1 MRGGSRVCLL
11 DGCIMDNYNEYYKKI
26 ENAKH
31 HKLVEN
37 VKELK
42 GNVQNI
48 IELGC
53 GSGRDSIYLL
63 KERI

>member
-1 MRGGSRVCLL
+1 MN
-11 DGCIMDNYNEYYKKI
+11 NYNDYYKRI
-26 ENAKH
+26 SNATH

-37 VKELK
+37 IKELS

-53 GSGRDSIYLL
+53 GSGRMTTGILR
-63 KERI
+63 KI

>member
-1 MRGGSRVCLL
+1 MN
-11 DGCIMDNYNEYYKKI
+11 NYNDYYAKTS
-26 ENAKH
+26 NATH

-37 VKELK
+37 IKKLS

-53 GSGRDSIYLL
+53 GSGRDTIYLL

>member
-1 MRGGSRVCLL
+1 ME
-11 DGCIMDNYNEYYKKI
+11 NYNEYYKKLS
-26 ENAKH
+26 NATH

-37 VKELK
+37 IKKVNTNIK
-42 GNVQNI
+42 NI

-53 GSGRDSIYLL
+53 GSGRDTTYML